1 MCRHNVKNF
10 NLNSARQTWT
20 EGVVQNVVSDEC
32 ETTRAHDNHSHP
44 SEWVKCEMRNEK
56 NDREMMSKR
65 WWCELNTELRK
76 HWNSKYKTN
85 DDELGIC
92 ELYRITFFFLFGS
105 DWTFSFHFSRFDSQC
120 ILGQLRL
127 ARRFFFCFC
136 FFGFVGSGSHDD
148 TRLSFHLSSFSARSF
163 FSANTHENDKCSLIF
178 YS

>member
-92 ELYRITFFFLFGS
+92 ELYRITFFFFLAL
-105 DWTFSFHFSRFDSQC
+105 TEHFHFIFHVS
-120 ILGQLRL
+120 ILNVFSVSCVWREG
-127 ARRFFFCFC
+127 FFLLLLFRICR
-136 FFGFVGSGSHDD
+136 FGFTWYSTFIS
-148 TRLSFHLSSFSARSF
+148 
-163 FSANTHENDKCSLIF
+163 SLIF
-178 YS
+178 FCSFFFFSKHTRER